1 MGLGPGLDCFCRDA
15 ANERGEPAV
24 DPSAKSPDRLDPAT
38 VRPPRAAAT
47 GNRSD
52 TNRFLALQPPS
63 VEESFSSCSAG
74 TGRYSLGCGP
84 R

>member
-1 MGLGPGLDCFCRDA
+1 MGLGPGPECFCGHADD
-15 ANERGEPAV
+15 ERQELPLV
-24 DPSAKSPDRLDPAT
+24 PSAKSPDRFDPAP
-38 VRPPRAAAT
+38 VRPPSPAAT